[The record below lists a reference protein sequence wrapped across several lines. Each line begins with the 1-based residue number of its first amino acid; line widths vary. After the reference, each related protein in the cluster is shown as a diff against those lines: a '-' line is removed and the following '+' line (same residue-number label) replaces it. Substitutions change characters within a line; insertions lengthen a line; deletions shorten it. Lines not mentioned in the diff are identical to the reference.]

1 MYTKTLQIY
10 QEFDFF
16 PFKKIQH
23 INLQGGEL
31 DSVGRSWEAGLWIV
45 YFRETKSVDYLK
57 NVVYLLW
64 EVQNIPNWNYYLFSL
79 TS

>member
-23 INLQGGEL
+23 INLQGAEL
-31 DSVGRSWEAGLWIV
+31 NSVGRSWEAGLWTV

-57 NVVYLLW
+57 NVVHHL
-64 EVQNIPNWNYYLFSL
+64 
-79 TS
+79 